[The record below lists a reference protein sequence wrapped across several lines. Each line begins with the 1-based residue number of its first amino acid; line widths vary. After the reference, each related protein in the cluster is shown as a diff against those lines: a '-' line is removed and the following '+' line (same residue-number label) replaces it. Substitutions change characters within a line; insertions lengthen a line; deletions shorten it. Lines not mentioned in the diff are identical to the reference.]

1 MNPNSRRN
9 ASAPPAPSPAEKTTR
24 SIRATFSRVDVC
36 NARKKNGRVYTPR
49 FIVEKILDLTD
60 YRGARLARK
69 HVVDPSC
76 GDGAFLTVVV
86 ERYCRE
92 NATLGA
98 AALKAELETFVHGIE
113 IDPAERE
120 QCVRNL
126 NAVALTFGVQG
137 VNWDVVCADALT
149 VDRFDG
155 RTDFVVGNPPY
166 VRVHNLGATFDAAK
180 RFEFA
185 QTGMTD
191 LFLVFYEL
199 GLRMLNRTGVLGYI
213 TPSSFFTS
221 VAGKRLREKIVVDNL
236 LAKLVD
242 LKHRQVFDAATYTTI
257 VVLTPCRE
265 ASSATEFFEFPNDG
279 AALTLIE
286 RLKPDDFYLDGHFYF
301 STRRNLRFLQEILT
315 FETPKNAERFAVK
328 NGFATLAD
336 SFFIGD
342 AGSFGFT
349 DFTIP
354 VVKAST
360 GVWSRCLYPYD
371 ASGRLLPWE
380 TLSAVAEIKRYY
392 ESACERLKRRSL
404 TNPAAWFG
412 FGRTQGLKDVARK
425 KYAVNTLIRGAADL
439 KLTPSPAGTGV
450 YGGLYV
456 LTDVPFET
464 LRALLN
470 NENFETYV
478 SLLQKYKSGGY
489 YAFSSKDLKAFLEF
503 QSVNTQDLAKRD
515 R

>member
-1 MNPNSRRN
+1 MPPSSRR
-9 ASAPPAPSPAEKTTR
+9 AA
-24 SIRATFSRVDVC
+24 DV
-36 NARKKNGRVYTPR
+36 RKKNGRVYTPR
-49 FIVEKILDLTD
+49 FIVERILDLAD
-60 YRGARLARK
+60 YRGKKIAGKIVA
-69 HVVDPSC
+69 DPSC
-76 GDGAFLTVVV
+76 GDGAFLTAVV

-98 AALKAELETFVHGIE
+98 ARLKAELETCVRGIE
-113 IDPAERE
+113 LDPAERE

-126 NAVALTFGVQG
+126 DAVALNFGVQG
-137 VNWDVVCADALT
+137 VNWNVVCADALT
-149 VDRFDG
+149 FDRWNG
-155 RTDFVVGNPPY
+155 QIDFVVGNPPY
-166 VRVHNLGATFDAAK
+166 VRVHNLGASFDAVK

-199 GLRMLNRTGVLGYI
+199 GLRMLTPCGVLAYI
-213 TPSSFFTS
+213 TPSSYFNS
-221 VAGKRLREKIVVDNL
+221 VAGERLREKIVADNL

-242 LKHRQVFDAATYTTI
+242 LKHRQVFDATTYSAIT
-257 VVLTPCRE
+257 VLTPCRE
-265 ASSATEFFEFPNDG
+265 PGSATEYFELSDAG
-279 AALTLIE
+279 DALTLIE
-286 RLKPDDFYLDGHFYF
+286 RLTPADFCVDGKFYF
-301 STRRNLRFLQEILT
+301 STRRNLRFLREILT
-315 FETPKNAERFAVK
+315 FQPSKNAERFAVK

-342 AGSFGFT
+342 DATFGFT

-360 GVWSRCLYPYD
+360 GVWSRALYPYD
-371 ASGRLLPWE
+371 ATGRLLPWE
-380 TLSAVAEIKRYY
+380 TLSAVAEVKRYY
-392 ESACERLKRRSL
+392 ESACERLKQRSL
-404 TNPAAWFG
+404 TNPADWFG
-412 FGRTQGLKDVARK
+412 FGRTQGLKDVARN

-456 LTDVPFET
+456 LTDVPFAK

-470 NENFETYV
+470 NEDFETYV

-489 YAFSSKDLKAFLEF
+489 YAFSSKDLKTFLESQF
-503 QSVNTQDLAKRD
+503 VKAQGLASLEH
-515 R
+515 

>member
-1 MNPNSRRN
+1 MSSNSRRN
-9 ASAPPAPSPAEKTTR
+9 APVPPASSPAKKATR
-24 SIRATFSRVDVC
+24 RSRAKPSRVDVC
-36 NARKKNGRVYTPR
+36 DARKKSGRVYTPR

-60 YRGARLARK
+60 YRGARVARK

-76 GDGAFLTVVV
+76 GDGAFLSVVV

-92 NATLGA
+92 NAKLGVKR
-98 AALKAELETFVHGIE
+98 LKTELEMFVHGVE
-113 IDPAERE
+113 LDPTERE
-120 QCVRNL
+120 KCVQNL
-126 NAVALTFGVQG
+126 NAAALTFGVQG
-137 VNWDVVCADALT
+137 VNWDVICADALT

-155 RTDFVVGNPPY
+155 RMDFVVGNPPY

-180 RFEFA
+180 RFNLA
-185 QTGMTD
+185 QSGMTD

-199 GLRMLNRTGVLGYI
+199 GLRMLTPGGTLGYI

-221 VAGKRLREKIVVDNL
+221 VAGKRLREKIVADNS
-236 LAKLVD
+236 LAKAVD
-242 LKHRQVFDAATYTTI
+242 LKHRQVFDATTYSTI
-257 VVLTPCRE
+257 VVLTPFRK
-265 ASSATEFFEFPNDG
+265 ASSATEYFEISDDG
-279 AALTLIE
+279 DALTLVE
-286 RLKPDDFYLDGHFYF
+286 RLTPDDFYLDDKFYF

-336 SFFIGD
+336 SFFIAD
-342 AGSFGFT
+342 AATFGFT

-371 ASGRLLPWE
+371 AVGRLLPWE
-380 TLSAVAEIKRYY
+380 TLSAVANVKRYY
-392 ESACERLKRRSL
+392 ETACERLKGRSL
-404 TNPAAWFG
+404 PKPDDWFG
-412 FGRTQGLKDVARK
+412 FGRTQGLKDVARN
-425 KYAVNTLIRGAADL
+425 KYAVNALIRGAADL
-439 KLTPSPAGTGV
+439 KLTPSPVGTGV

-464 LRALLN
+464 LRSLLN
-470 NENFETYV
+470 NEDFETYV

-489 YAFSSKDLKAFLEF
+489 YAFSSKDLKAFLERRF
-503 QSVNTQDLAKRD
+503 AQTQKTTPRRA
-515 R
+515 

>member
-1 MNPNSRRN
+1 MKPSSRR
-9 ASAPPAPSPAEKTTR
+9 AA
-24 SIRATFSRVDVC
+24 DV
-36 NARKKNGRVYTPR
+36 RKKNGRVYTPR
-49 FIVEKILDLTD
+49 FIVERILDLAD
-60 YRGARLARK
+60 YRGEKIAGKL
-69 HVVDPSC
+69 VVDPSC

-92 NATLGA
+92 NANLGA
-98 AALKAELETFVHGIE
+98 ARLKAELETCVRGIE
-113 IDPAERE
+113 LDPTERE

-126 NAVALTFGVQG
+126 DAVALNFGVQG
-137 VNWDVVCADALT
+137 VNWNVVCADALT
-149 VDRFDG
+149 FDRWNG
-155 RTDFVVGNPPY
+155 QIDFVVGNPPY
-166 VRVHNLGATFDAAK
+166 VRVHNLGASFDVVK

-199 GLRMLNRTGVLGYI
+199 GLQMLNRRGVLAYI
-213 TPSSFFTS
+213 TPSSYFNS
-221 VAGKRLREKIVVDNL
+221 VAGGRLREKIVADNL

-242 LKHRQVFDAATYTTI
+242 LKHRQVFDATTYSAIT
-257 VVLTPCRE
+257 VLTPCRKTG
-265 ASSATEFFEFPNDG
+265 SATEYFELSDDDKPS
-279 AALTLIE
+279 LIE
-286 RLKPDDFYLDGHFYF
+286 RLTPNDFYVDGKFYF

-342 AGSFGFT
+342 AATFGFT

-371 ASGRLLPWE
+371 ASGRLLSWA
-380 TLSAVAEIKRYY
+380 TLSDVAEVKRYY
-392 ESACERLKRRSL
+392 EAACERLKRRSL
-404 TNPAAWFG
+404 ANPAAWFG
-412 FGRTQGLKDVARK
+412 FGRTQGLKDVARN
-425 KYAVNTLIRGAADL
+425 KYAVNTLIRDAADL
-439 KLTPSPAGTGV
+439 KLTPSPSGTGV
-450 YGGLYV
+450 YGGLYI

-470 NENFETYV
+470 NEDFGTYV

-489 YAFSSKDLKAFLEF
+489 YAFSSKDLKAFLERQF
-503 QSVNTQDLAKRD
+503 VKAQELTPRFP
-515 R
+515 

>member
-9 ASAPPAPSPAEKTTR
+9 ASAPLASSPAEKATR
-24 SIRATFSRVDVC
+24 SNRATSSRVDVC
-36 NARKKNGRVYTPR
+36 DVRKKSGRVYTPR

-60 YRGARLARK
+60 YRGARVARK

-92 NATLGA
+92 NATLDAGK
-98 AALKAELETFVHGIE
+98 LKAELETFVHGVE
-113 IDPAERE
+113 IDPTERE

-137 VNWDVVCADALT
+137 VNWDVICADALT

-166 VRVHNLGATFDAAK
+166 VRVHNLGATFGAVK

-199 GLRMLNRTGVLGYI
+199 GLRMLNQTGVLGYI

-242 LKHRQVFDAATYTTI
+242 LKHRQVFDATTYSAIT
-257 VVLTPCRE
+257 VLTSCRKPGSE
-265 ASSATEFFEFPNDG
+265 TEYFKLTDNDK
-279 AALTLIE
+279 TSLIE
-286 RLKPDDFYLDGHFYF
+286 RLTPSDFYVDGKFYF
-301 STRRNLRFLQEILT
+301 STRRNLRFLREILT
-315 FETPKNAERFAVK
+315 FQPLQNAERFAVK

-380 TLSAVAEIKRYY
+380 TLSAVAEVKRYY

-404 TNPAAWFG
+404 TAPAAWFG
-412 FGRTQGLKDVARK
+412 FGRTQGLKDVARN
-425 KYAVNTLIRGAADL
+425 KYAVNTLIRGSADL

-464 LRALLN
+464 LRVLLN
-470 NENFETYV
+470 NEDFETYV

-489 YAFSSKDLKAFLEF
+489 YAFSSKDLNTFLEF
-503 QSVNTQDLAKRD
+503 QFVKNARLNAPRY
-515 R
+515 